1 MSNNSYG
8 YGSGMSAS
16 YTTQQGG
23 QTDQTSNGADGQS
36 GFGQPAPQSAPM
48 AGSMAADLSAKPADT
63 GPLIKETTTQDFV
76 ADVIEASKS
85 TTVLVDFWA
94 PWCGPCK
101 QLMPVLEKV
110 VTEANGKVKLVKLNI
125 DDHPAIPGQMGI
137 QSVPA
142 VLAFK
147 DGRPVDGF
155 MGAQPESQIRAF
167 IDKNGGEAAPDPLSE
182 ATDQAKAAL
191 DAGDTNQALQI
202 FGAILQQVPDHIP
215 AIAGLVECFITL
227 GEIERARDV
236 FDTLPEE
243 AQKDQDIQSLK
254 ASLELAEQS
263 ANVGE
268 LGELA
273 AKLAAE
279 PENNQVQFDL
289 AVALNGK
296 NKREEAVDHLIEIIQ
311 RDREWDDDGARKQ
324 LLQFFESWGVMDP
337 ASVYGRRKL
346 SSLLFS

>member
-1 MSNNSYG
+1 MSDKPFG

-16 YTTQQGG
+16 YSTESTPNGLAKTG
-23 QTDQTSNGADGQS
+23 QTMAV
-36 GFGQPAPQSAPM
+36 QPA
-48 AGSMAADLSAKPADT
+48 ADT
-63 GPLIKETTTQDFV
+63 GPLIKDTTTQDFMT
-76 ADVIEASKS
+76 DVIEASKT

-101 QLMPVLEKV
+101 QLMPTLEKV
-110 VTEANGKVKLVKLNI
+110 VNEAKGRIKLVKLNI

-167 IDKNGGEAAPDPLSE
+167 IEKNGSE
-182 ATDQAKAAL
+182 APANPLDDATEQARALL
-191 DAGDTNQALQI
+191 DAGETTEALQI
-202 FGAILQQVPDHIP
+202 FGAILQQAPDHLP
-215 AIAGLVECFITL
+215 ALAGMIKSFL
-227 GEIERARDV
+227 GLNEVERARGI
-236 FDTLPEE
+236 FDTLSDE
-243 AQKDQDIQSLK
+243 ALKDKEIVALK

-263 ANVGE
+263 ADLGE
-268 LGELA
+268 LGELEE
-273 AKLAAE
+273 KLAAS
-279 PENNQVQFDL
+279 PDDNQARFDL
-289 AVALNGK
+289 ALALNGK
-296 NKREEAVDHLIEIIQ
+296 GRREEAVDHLIAIIG
-311 RDREWDDDGARKQ
+311 RDRDWNEDGARKQ

-346 SSLLFS
+346 SSILFS